1 MPCVAWLLLSMLALE
16 LANRIERPSAVSA
29 LLLGYGYV
37 VAFVLA
43 YALVVIQTQA
53 YVGPLSARMLIEV
66 FALAVIA
73 YWWFYQPREAVGQHS
88 AWLQAHP
95 FFLEL
100 GLIALAVTNVVEVQ
114 AQWRPLTWSL
124 VALCLLVPP
133 AVRRIDERLQLY
145 SVIFF
150 WASVANVALIM
161 STFESPSAH
170 WYDRPDLMSL
180 AAIALQVAYV
190 AASHSRLS
198 PAAAQFPGGLGAL
211 DALAKRIAARRN
223 LWVYYPFF
231 AGLAMFLFWRFD
243 RSLLTLL
250 WVVEAFAMFVLSA
263 VLRENQF
270 RHVALAGLA
279 ICVGRLL
286 LVDLAEA
293 DLGLRGLIFL
303 GVGLLM
309 LGMNAIYNRY
319 RARFQ

>member
-1 MPCVAWLLLSMLALE
+1 
-16 LANRIERPSAVSA
+16 
-29 LLLGYGYV
+29 
-37 VAFVLA
+37 
-43 YALVVIQTQA
+43 
-53 YVGPLSARMLIEV
+53 
-66 FALAVIA
+66 
-73 YWWFYQPREAVGQHS
+73 
-88 AWLQAHP
+88 
-95 FFLEL
+95 
-100 GLIALAVTNVVEVQ
+100 VQ